1 MKKAQFKSKNLIITL
16 LILTL
21 SFFMSVGLQYAGI
34 EEHITTLF
42 VFAVFL
48 VSLNTEGY
56 WYGIFSAIAGTLMVN
71 YAFTFPYFALNF
83 TIGAN
88 LLSAVIMIALA
99 LMTSTLISQN
109 KRQQLIKA
117 ESEKER
123 MRANLLRAVSHD
135 LRTPLT
141 SIYGSSSVLIENSE
155 TMSTEQKEKMLKG
168 IKEDSQW
175 LIQMVENLL
184 SITRIDDGKVKII
197 KTPTVVDE
205 LIDSVMTKFSKRYP
219 GQDVDVLLPDSI
231 ELVPMDALLIEQVLL
246 NLLENAM
253 HHARNMTQLSLH
265 VTALKKQIVFEVID
279 NGCGIEI
286 NKMNDLFTG
295 IFEPKD
301 GQADTRRRN
310 SGIGL
315 SVCATIIKAH
325 DGTISAE
332 NRPSGGA
339 LFRFI
344 LEKEEDNDGQQT

>member
-56 WYGIFSAIAGTLMVN
+56 WYGIFSAISGTLMVN
-71 YAFTFPYFALNF
+71 YAFTFPYFSLNF

-141 SIYGSSSVLIENSE
+141 SIYGSSSVLIESSD
-155 TMSTEQKEKMLKG
+155 TMSTDQKDKMLKG

-175 LIQMVENLL
+175 LIQMVENLPDL
-184 SITRIDDGKVKII
+184 DTTGSLVD
-197 KTPTVVDE
+197 PTDTMELRKDEVQPSFPRAEMLQNAPYTAAGCILIPKVVD
-205 LIDSVMTKFSKRYP
+205 
-219 GQDVDVLLPDSI
+219 
-231 ELVPMDALLIEQVLL
+231 
-246 NLLENAM
+246 
-253 HHARNMTQLSLH
+253 
-265 VTALKKQIVFEVID
+265 
-279 NGCGIEI
+279 
-286 NKMNDLFTG
+286 
-295 IFEPKD
+295 
-301 GQADTRRRN
+301 
-310 SGIGL
+310 
-315 SVCATIIKAH
+315 
-325 DGTISAE
+325 
-332 NRPSGGA
+332 
-339 LFRFI
+339 
-344 LEKEEDNDGQQT
+344 

>member
-56 WYGIFSAIAGTLMVN
+56 WYGIFSAISGTLMVN
-71 YAFTFPYFALNF
+71 YAFTFPYFSLNF

-123 MRANLLRAVSHD
+123 MRANLLRAISHD

-141 SIYGSSSVLIENSE
+141 SIYGSSSVLIESSD
-155 TMSTEQKEKMLKG
+155 TMSTDQKDKMLKG

-219 GQDVDVLLPDSI
+219 EQEVDVILPESI